1 MAAKPDREVI
11 VTINEAGWLSTFQDL
26 GREDSEYLG
35 VPCGGA
41 ADQHSAATAN
51 ILVGNRRGAALMEI
65 MGGRFTF
72 TPSHDVFVA
81 VTGTPADLTVGGVPV
96 PMWQPLCVPAG
107 ARVVISN
114 ARDGMR
120 TYLAFNGNL
129 DTRRFMGSAAPESR
143 MGFPQQLAAG
153 QKVELAS
160 SYRGFSQPYLGQALF
175 RLPVPVPDFSPRIWT
190 IDVVKGPE
198 TDRTPGIR
206 ELLCN
211 SVYTVGGKSN
221 HVGLRLDGPV
231 IHPEGVGEIVSHGV
245 PIGAFEIPHGDELII
260 LGRSRTLTAG
270 YPIVAVASKASL
282 PLLGQASPGRKMTFR
297 WVSQETAVERWREQQ
312 RLLCELEERVHTLFA
327 AVGLPLASPAVADDG
342 APTTIWA
349 A

>member
-1 MAAKPDREVI
+1 MEAKAEQN
-11 VTINEAGWLSTFQDL
+11 VTLSISEAGWLSTFQDL
-26 GREDSEYLG
+26 GREDSEYMG

-51 ILVGNRRGAALMEI
+51 ILVGNRRGAALLEI
-65 MGGRFTF
+65 MGGKFAFTA
-72 TPSHDVFVA
+72 SRDVFIS
-81 VTGTPADLTVGGVPV
+81 VTGTPADVAVGGVPV
-96 PMWQPLCVPAG
+96 PMWQPVCVPART
-107 ARVVISN
+107 RVVISN

-120 TYLAFNGNL
+120 NYLAFSGEL
-129 DTRRFMGSAAPESR
+129 DTPRFMGSAAPESR

-153 QKVELAS
+153 QTVGLTS
-160 SYRGFSQPYLGQALF
+160 RYRGFSQPYLGQPLF
-175 RLPVPVPDFSPRIWT
+175 RLPVPVPDFTPKVWT
-190 IDVVKGPE
+190 VDLLEGPE

-206 ELLCN
+206 ELLSN

-231 IHPEGVGEIVSHGV
+231 IHPEGLGEIISHGV
-245 PIGAFEIPHGDELII
+245 PIGAVEIPHGDELII

-270 YPIVAVASKASL
+270 YPIVAVATKASL

-297 WVSQETAVERWREQQ
+297 WVSQEVAVERWREQQ
-312 RLLCELEERVHTLFA
+312 RLLCALEERVHNLFA
-327 AVGLPLASPAVADDG
+327 AVGLPFAQAAVSTPPG
-342 APTTIWA
+342 IRA